1 MFRVVEKFVSI
12 NGEGR
17 WSGEVALFIRFAKCN
32 LDCSYC
38 DTRWANEKDVVYE
51 TMSKEEIKN
60 YILNSGIERV
70 TLTGGE
76 PLLVE
81 GIIELLKDLALL
93 DNIFVE
99 IETNGS
105 VDIKPF
111 MFGENISFTVDYKGR
126 SSNMERKMYLKNYE
140 NIRKIDTVKFVLGT
154 YDDMEKAKGVVE
166 KFDLINRT
174 KVYFSSSYEELSPAE
189 IVEFMT
195 ENRLNKIKLQ
205 LQMHKYI
212 WDPNKKGV

>member
-1 MFRVVEKFVSI
+1 MFRVAEKFVSI

-17 WSGEVALFIRFAKCN
+17 WNGELAVFIRFANCN

-38 DTRWANEKDVVYE
+38 DTRWANVDGVVYE
-51 TMSKEEIKN
+51 TMSKEEIKD
-60 YILNSGIERV
+60 YIIDTGVKRV

-99 IETNGS
+99 VETNGS

-111 MFGENISFTVDYKGR
+111 IFSENISFTVDYKGR

-140 NIRKIDTVKFVLGT
+140 NIRKNDTVKFVLGT
-154 YDDMEKAKGVVE
+154 YDDMNKALDVINQFSLLEKV
-166 KFDLINRT
+166 
-174 KVYFSSSYEELSPAE
+174 KVYFSPSYDEISPAE
-189 IVEFMT
+189 IVEFMI
-195 ENRLNKIKLQ
+195 ENRLNRVKMQ

-212 WDPNKKGV
+212 WNPNKKGV

>member
-1 MFRVVEKFVSI
+1 MFRVAEKFVSI

-17 WSGEVALFIRFAKCN
+17 WNGELAVFIRFAKCN

-38 DTRWANEKDVVYE
+38 DTRWANVDGVVYE
-51 TMSKEEIKN
+51 TMSKEEIKD
-60 YILNSGIERV
+60 YIINTGVKKV

-99 IETNGS
+99 VETNGS

-111 MFGENISFTVDYKGR
+111 IFSENISFTVDYKGR

-140 NIRKIDTVKFVLGT
+140 NIRKNDTVKFVLGT
-154 YDDMEKAKGVVE
+154 YDDMNKALDVINQFSLLEKV
-166 KFDLINRT
+166 
-174 KVYFSSSYEELSPAE
+174 KVYFSPSYDEISPAE
-189 IVEFMT
+189 IVEFMI
-195 ENRLNKIKLQ
+195 ENRLNRVKMQ